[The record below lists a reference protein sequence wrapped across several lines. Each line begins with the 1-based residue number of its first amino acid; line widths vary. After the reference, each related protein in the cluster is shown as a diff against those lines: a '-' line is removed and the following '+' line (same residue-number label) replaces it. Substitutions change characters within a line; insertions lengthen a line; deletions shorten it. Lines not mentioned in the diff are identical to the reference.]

1 MKVLLVEDEAV
12 LRDAIKETLANEGFE
27 VVAVASCAAALT
39 ALSRDL
45 AVVVTDYHLGEKKGC
60 EVVRSA
66 QGLGVP
72 AILMTGAARREEI
85 ARAVNLGARFVLVK
99 PFAAPDLVG
108 LIREAAAENTARWRA
123 KQLAGRL
130 LVVLFWGCLA
140 SGVALG
146 PLILKRLGKRL
157 HAGKHRGDLVVPK
170 ARDRRHDLS

>member
-12 LRDAIKETLANEGFE
+12 LRDAIRETLAGEGFE
-27 VVAVASCAAALT
+27 VVAVASCAGALK
-39 ALSRDL
+39 ALSRDF
-45 AVVVTDYHLGEKKGC
+45 AVVVTDYHLADRKGC
-60 EVVRSA
+60 EVVRAA

-85 ARAVNLGARFVLVK
+85 ARAVNLGARFLLVK
-99 PFAAPDLVG
+99 PFTVPELVG

-123 KQLAGRL
+123 RQLAGRL

-146 PLILKRLGKRL
+146 PLLLKRLGKCL
-157 HAGKHRGDLVVPK
+157 HAGKHRGDLLIPK